1 MVIDFGFI
9 EVSLLWK
16 GLYFL
21 IIFLFIE
28 ETVFILVVNN
38 KKIFPSNRF
47 ETQIKLNTIL
57 TLVTKHLLITN
68 KNNLKAYISRSFRE
82 T

>member
-1 MVIDFGFI
+1 MNGDRFWVYWGLIF
-9 EVSLLWK
+9 VK
-16 GLYFL
+16 GPI

-57 TLVTKHLLITN
+57 TLVTKHLLTTN